1 MFYVILIVYYT
12 NSESPAVGL
21 KGGGTIS
28 AHYQSFISIIQG
40 EKFKNIGICHFLF
53 FFYVWF
59 WRVIFFFIHNKNKKL
74 FFMIGNDGGAFNKS
88 FHDFVVVICDNNF
101 IISF

>member
-1 MFYVILIVYYT
+1 MG
-12 NSESPAVGL
+12 SERSKACVLCDTDRVLHQQWKPSSYKPVGL

-74 FFMIGNDGGAFNKS
+74 FLS
-88 FHDFVVVICDNNF
+88 
-101 IISF
+101 